1 MFKLW
6 FLENTRYGEWYSWR
20 ASQLSD
26 DVDSG
31 KGATRRR
38 DCKAKVKDDLT
49 GEEFLFF
56 FFFGGVFVHFSATK
70 TGMVSSDVT
79 VRLSHPKV

>member
-49 GEEFLFF
+49 GEEFLV
-56 FFFGGVFVHFSATK
+56 FFFGGGVCPLFCYK
-70 TGMVSSDVT
+70 NRDG
-79 VRLSHPKV
+79 LQ